1 MLLLI
6 KKYLTKYALYD
17 FLLKHNNLNENYNFI
32 IYLFCC
38 YKIVIRSIYDKHLS
52 NEVRLFGKLWDN
64 KTFNSIRINKI
75 ISINDFNDLYK
86 NRSIISDSL
95 RLLKLFRYVI
105 IIKFIVRLYKNKLS
119 IETITETIRTLLSII
134 SFSSWWIITKIYLKL
149 LSKKKL
155 TSLEFSII
163 GTLWNGTLCYFIDK
177 KYNRKSLTTF
187 SFITFLS

>member
-1 MLLLI
+1 M
-6 KKYLTKYALYD
+6 YL
-17 FLLKHNNLNENYNFI
+17 I
-32 IYLFCC
+32 IYLFCS
-38 YKIVIRSIYDKHLS
+38 YKVVIRSIYDKHLS
-52 NEVRLFGKLWDN
+52 NEVSLFGKLWDN

-86 NRSIISDSL
+86 NRSLISDSL

-105 IIKFIVRLYKNKLS
+105 IIKFIIRLYKNKLS
-119 IETITETIRTLLSII
+119 IETITETIRTLSSII

-177 KYNRKSLTTF
+177 NNRKSLTTF
-187 SFITFLS
+187 SFLTLLS